1 MADNGIVKHSDLFE
15 DNLTQP
21 TIKEMLALMDVFDKT
36 ETKIK
41 SFATTYK
48 SAFVGKMSASYED
61 VTKLATESEKVN
73 KVYVENATLL
83 KEKIRLQEKLSLAL
97 TEEAQDVAALRVE
110 LEKVN
115 LQNKQNAKITSE
127 SVGAYSQAT
136 AKLAQMTRTYKDL
149 VIAGKESSNTAIT
162 FKKSLDELRA
172 SVIKADASVGDH
184 RRNVGNYASGF
195 NGLQNSINQV
205 TREMPA
211 FVNSAQTGF
220 MAISNNLPM
229 LEDQIKKLK
238 DNNRQL
244 IADGKPAQ
252 SVFKS
257 LAGALFSWGSALS
270 VVITL
275 VTLYGKEIGDFF
287 KKLVG
292 LNVQTKEQIELEKK
306 VKETRESN
314 IQAMAK
320 EKVEIEGLARVIQNE
335 NATNKAKHNAYL
347 ELQKLVPELTKLTYE
362 QAQSEGVL
370 TSAIEKQLKV
380 IKLRGE
386 IQALEE
392 ILSSD
397 LKNKYIR
404 EEQQRQIEDAKS
416 YNLFLQER
424 LKLQAII
431 NSPSSTDNEIEAAKK
446 SLEFYEAKL
455 NTRSKSI
462 QQIYDEKNAELLN
475 LEVIQDA
482 NNKAGKTT
490 EQKEK
495 EAYEFK
501 KRLADLNANNLKDEY
516 KKRRQLAINDYT
528 ENKRLAELEIKD
540 AEVKAETLKELLIK
554 YNNDVA
560 KIENDIKEDKR
571 KRDAEIEKEFND
583 FWEKENK
590 AQMEAYDNELKLAKK
605 QKEEKDKLA
614 KENAK
619 SESETI
625 KQTLSII
632 EAGGQRRQDILET
645 QNERELNLTKERQG
659 ELRQL
664 AAMGIQD
671 ANNNLAFEEKREAEL
686 IAKRQKLEERKRRQ
700 ELATAAIKS
709 YSANVEKAGGDGT
722 ALTKTLKDISVL
734 MGAVRAIP
742 AFFEGTE
749 DTGTGG
755 NVDNKGGFVA
765 TLHPHERVVT
775 ESQNKLIGDLSN
787 NELANIANM
796 WNNGLLSPTYFDKVP
811 MSYHVNDNLLVNEMK
826 SVKGEIKELQKII
839 DNKPVTKL
847 DYDPIKNAVLNIE
860 VTGRKTTITE
870 TKNKGGLFRG

>member
-1 MADNGIVKHSDLFE
+1 M
-15 DNLTQP
+15 
-21 TIKEMLALMDVFDKT
+21 
-36 ETKIK
+36 
-41 SFATTYK
+41 
-48 SAFVGKMSASYED
+48 
-61 VTKLATESEKVN
+61 
-73 KVYVENATLL
+73 
-83 KEKIRLQEKLSLAL
+83 
-97 TEEAQDVAALRVE
+97 
-110 LEKVN
+110 
-115 LQNKQNAKITSE
+115 
-127 SVGAYSQAT
+127 
-136 AKLAQMTRTYKDL
+136 
-149 VIAGKESSNTAIT
+149 
-162 FKKSLDELRA
+162 
-172 SVIKADASVGDH
+172 
-184 RRNVGNYASGF
+184 
-195 NGLQNSINQV
+195 
-205 TREMPA
+205 
-211 FVNSAQTGF
+211 
-220 MAISNNLPM
+220 
-229 LEDQIKKLK
+229 
-238 DNNRQL
+238 
-244 IADGKPAQ
+244 
-252 SVFKS
+252 
-257 LAGALFSWGSALS
+257 
-270 VVITL
+270 
-275 VTLYGKEIGDFF
+275 
-287 KKLVG
+287 
-292 LNVQTKEQIELEKK
+292 
-306 VKETRESN
+306 
-314 IQAMAK
+314 
-320 EKVEIEGLARVIQNE
+320 
-335 NATNKAKHNAYL
+335 
-347 ELQKLVPELTKLTYE
+347 
-362 QAQSEGVL
+362 
-370 TSAIEKQLKV
+370 
-380 IKLRGE
+380 
-386 IQALEE
+386 
-392 ILSSD
+392 
-397 LKNKYIR
+397 
-404 EEQQRQIEDAKS
+404 
-416 YNLFLQER
+416 
-424 LKLQAII
+424 
-431 NSPSSTDNEIEAAKK
+431 
-446 SLEFYEAKL
+446 
-455 NTRSKSI
+455 
-462 QQIYDEKNAELLN
+462 
-475 LEVIQDA
+475 
-482 NNKAGKTT
+482 
-490 EQKEK
+490 
-495 EAYEFK
+495 
-501 KRLADLNANNLKDEY
+501 
-516 KKRRQLAINDYT
+516 
-528 ENKRLAELEIKD
+528 
-540 AEVKAETLKELLIK
+540 IK

-619 SESETI
+619 KESETI

-632 EAGGQRRQDILET
+632 EAGGQRRQNILET

-755 NVDNKGGFVA
+755 NIDNKGGFVA

-847 DYDPIKNAVLNIE
+847 DYDPIKNAILNIE

>member
-1 MADNGIVKHSDLFE
+1 MADNGIVKHSDLFQE
-15 DNLTQP
+15 NLAQP

-36 ETKIK
+36 EVKIK

-48 SAFVGKMSASYED
+48 SVFTGKMTTSYED

-172 SVIKADASVGDH
+172 SVVKADASVGDH

-205 TREMPA
+205 TREFPA

-229 LEDQIKKLK
+229 LVDQIKQLK

-270 VVITL
+270 VGITL
-275 VTLYGKEIGDFF
+275 VTLYGKEIGNAIKSMLGF
-287 KKLVG
+287 
-292 LNVQTKEQIELEKK
+292 NVQTKEQIELEKK
-306 VKETRESN
+306 VKEVREQN
-314 IQAMAK
+314 IENIAK
-320 EKVEIEGLARVIQNE
+320 QEVEIISLSKVIEDE
-335 NATNKAKHNAYL
+335 NSTNHAKIKAYQD
-347 ELQKLVPELTKLTYE
+347 LQKLIPELTGLTYE
-362 QAQSEGVL
+362 QAVSEGVL
-370 TSAIEKQLKV
+370 TTAIEKQLKIIGLRAELEV
-380 IKLRGE
+380 YQESIIANKKKEVAAQRISDIEKIKLKE
-386 IQALEE
+386 
-392 ILSSD
+392 
-397 LKNKYIR
+397 
-404 EEQQRQIEDAKS
+404 
-416 YNLFLQER
+416 
-424 LKLQAII
+424 
-431 NSPSSTDNEIEAAKK
+431 
-446 SLEFYEAKL
+446 
-455 NTRSKSI
+455 
-462 QQIYDEKNAELLN
+462 AELLELTKLRTLAEKN
-475 LEVIQDA
+475 QQIIFTMGDEEDILRLQDEIAFLKQSDEQKALSVQQQIKDLETLDTIKSKA
-482 NNKAGKTT
+482 NKTT

-501 KRLADLNANNLKDEY
+501 KRLTELGTNNIKNEY
-516 KKRRQLAINDYT
+516 QKRLQLALIDYE
-528 ENKRLAELEIKD
+528 ENKRIAQLDIKD
-540 AEVKAETLKELLIK
+540 AEVKAETLKQLLIK
-554 YNNDVA
+554 YKNDVA

-632 EAGGQRRQDILET
+632 EAGGQRRQNILET

-686 IAKRQKLEERKRRQ
+686 ISKRQKLEERKRRQ

-755 NVDNKGGFVA
+755 NVDNKGGFKA
-765 TLHPHERVVT
+765 ILHPRERVMT
-775 ESQNKLIGDLSN
+775 KEQNELLGDLTN
-787 NELANIANM
+787 NELANIGKM